1 MVITILGWIL
11 FGLVVG
17 LIARA
22 IMPGKQSMGLVAT
35 TLLGIVGAFVGGF
48 IGNLI
53 AGNQVLALDAAGFIG
68 SILGSLLVLFVLG
81 FVGRRSGTHRL
92 A

>member
-1 MVITILGWIL
+1 MIMTILAWIV

-22 IMPGKQSMGLVAT
+22 IMPGKQSMGLVMT
-35 TLLGIVGAFVGGF
+35 TILGVVGAFVGG
-48 IGNLI
+48 IVGNLI
-53 AGNQVLALDAAGFIG
+53 AGGEILALNAAGFIG
-68 SILGSLLVLFVLG
+68 AILGSLLVLFLMG
-81 FVGRRSGTHRL
+81 LAGRTRGPHT